1 MHKSEPQAQVSREEE
16 QAAILH
22 QQLVTLFHQ
31 YRRVP
36 YPQMVVTAYVGYVC
50 YSHGPQVLAL
60 TWTVVNIVA
69 PFVRMWAAARYFG
82 TIAQIAARPV
92 GARRL
97 AHAAAFSGL
106 LMGACATLFFPY
118 LALEQQAILTMIL
131 CSLAAAALGSSGAYP
146 PSFFAFTIPVLGQL
160 MLAWALSGRDD
171 GLAMVI
177 LIGMLLVVLTSFIR
191 ENSKLGIDSIR
202 IRFERERYLKEQTAL
217 VEQLRVANQRSEEL
231 RRAAEEAS
239 LSKSRFLAVASH
251 DLRQPLHA
259 ISLLVGLLGN
269 GGSGDQREVVGQIRR
284 SVSSL
289 DALFAALLD
298 LSKFDAGAIAV
309 APRRMPMESL
319 FGGLVSEFAE
329 RARAKGL
336 RFESR
341 IASGDVTV
349 DPMLLQRAAG
359 NLLDNAVKYTR
370 EGSVVLSARLSRG
383 RLIVAVSD
391 SGAGIPRQE
400 RERIF
405 EEFYQIG
412 NQQRERT
419 HGIGLGLAII
429 RRICALTQ
437 STIVVDQPAMGGSCF
452 TLSMPLADLPPM
464 AGAAPATA
472 AIAIPADTAA
482 SLAGVRVLAIDD
494 DEEVRAALRLLFD
507 HWGCVAMIASDLES
521 ALRWEAI
528 HADAPEVVL
537 CDLRLAG
544 GQSGID
550 VLSRLKLRWPAV
562 RAVVITGDVV
572 MASIDSARA
581 AGFEVIHK
589 PVDARRLGAA
599 IRA

>member
-1 MHKSEPQAQVSREEE
+1 MA
-16 QAAILH
+16 
-22 QQLVTLFHQ
+22 LFHQ

-36 YPQMVVTAYVGYVC
+36 YPQMVVTAYIGFVC
-50 YSHGPQVLAL
+50 YTHGPKVLAV

-69 PFVRMWAAARYFG
+69 PFIRMWGAARYFG
-82 TIAQIAARPV
+82 TIEQIAARPV

-97 AHAAAFSGL
+97 AHAAALSGL
-106 LMGACATLFFPY
+106 LVGVCAPLFFPY
-118 LALEQQAILTMIL
+118 LPLEQQAILTMIL
-131 CSLAAAALGSSGAYP
+131 CSLAAAALGSSGSYP

-160 MLAWALSGRDD
+160 MLAWALTGRDD
-171 GLAMVI
+171 GLAMVL

-191 ENSKLGIDSIR
+191 ENSKLVIDSIR

-217 VEQLRVANQRSEEL
+217 VEQLREANQRSEAL
-231 RRAAEEAS
+231 LRAAEEAS

-269 GGSGDQREVVGQIRR
+269 DGGGSQHEVVGQIRR

-298 LSKFDAGAIAV
+298 LSKFDAGAITV
-309 APRRMPMESL
+309 TPRRMPMESL
-319 FGGLVSEFAE
+319 FGGLVSEIAE

-341 IASGDVTV
+341 IAPGDVTV

-370 EGSVVLSARLSRG
+370 EGRVVLSARLSLG

-391 SGAGIPRQE
+391 TGAGIPLQE

-429 RRICALTQ
+429 RRICALTH
-437 STIVVDQPAMGGSCF
+437 STIVVDQPATGGSCF
-452 TLSMPLADLPPM
+452 TLSMPLADVPSM

-472 AIAIPADTAA
+472 MIAIAADTAA

-521 ALRWEAI
+521 ALRWEAV
-528 HADAPEVVL
+528 HSDPPEVVL

-544 GQSGID
+544 GQSGIN
-550 VLSRLKLRWPAV
+550 VLSQLKLRWPAV

-572 MASIDSARA
+572 MASIDSAQA

-589 PVDARRLGAA
+589 PVDERRLRAA

>member
-1 MHKSEPQAQVSREEE
+1 MQNSEPPAQVSREEE
-16 QAAILH
+16 QTAVLH
-22 QQLVTLFHQ
+22 QQLVALFHQ

-50 YSHGPQVLAL
+50 YSHGPKVLAL
-60 TWTVVNIVA
+60 AWTVVNVVA
-69 PFVRMWAAARYFG
+69 PFVRLWATARFFG
-82 TIAQIAARPV
+82 TIAQIAERPV

-97 AHAAAFSGL
+97 AHAAAISGL
-106 LMGACATLFFPY
+106 LMGASAPLFFPY
-118 LALEQQAILTMIL
+118 LPLEQQAILTMIL
-131 CSLAAAALGSSGAYP
+131 CSLAAAALGSSGSYP
-146 PSFFAFTIPVLGQL
+146 PSFFAFTVPVLGQL

-171 GLAMVI
+171 GLAMVL

-191 ENSKLGIDSIR
+191 ENSKLVIDSIR

-217 VEQLRVANQRSEEL
+217 VEQLRVVNQRSEEL

-259 ISLLVGLLGN
+259 ISLLVGLLGS
-269 GGSGDQREVVGQIRR
+269 GGGGDQHEVVGQIKR

-298 LSKFDAGAIAV
+298 LSKFDAGVITV

-319 FGGLVSEFAE
+319 FGGLVSEIAE

-341 IASGDVTV
+341 IAPGEVAV

-359 NLLDNAVKYTR
+359 NLLDNAVKYTG
-370 EGSVVLSARLSRG
+370 EGGVVLSARLSAG

-391 SGAGIPRQE
+391 TGAGIPRQE

-429 RRICALTQ
+429 RRICALTH
-437 STIVVDQPAMGGSCF
+437 STIVLDQPTAGGSCF
-452 TLSMPLADLPPM
+452 TLSMPLADVPSM
-464 AGAAPATA
+464 AGARPATT
-472 AIAIPADTAA
+472 AITIPADTAA

-521 ALRWEAI
+521 ALRWEAA
-528 HADAPEVVL
+528 HREAPEVVL

-544 GQSGID
+544 GESGID

-589 PVDARRLGAA
+589 PVDERRLRAA